1 MKVLGNYQKKNV
13 FNNVTFKKFELSN
26 PPTYNYA
33 EN

>member
-1 MKVLGNYQKKNV
+1 MKVLENYQKKNV
-13 FNNVTFKKFELSN
+13 FSSAPFKKFEICN